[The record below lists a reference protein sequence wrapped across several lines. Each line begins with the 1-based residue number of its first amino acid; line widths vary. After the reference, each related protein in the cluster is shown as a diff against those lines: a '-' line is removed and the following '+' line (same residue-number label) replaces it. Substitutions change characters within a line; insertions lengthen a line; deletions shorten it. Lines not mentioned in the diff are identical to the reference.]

1 MDLNLATY
9 DLVSMG
15 LLGLLGTGHCLGM
28 CGPLVVAFP
37 SRVGSFAAHLFY
49 NLGRVCTY
57 TLVGATLG
65 GLGGTLAKLGG
76 LAHLQVGLAALAA
89 VFLLLFGL
97 NRIGLMKE
105 PGVLRAANPKWI
117 PGYGVVQRAAGS
129 RRPVDM
135 LPLGLVLGLLPCG
148 LSFAAFAR
156 ALPSG
161 GFAEGGLLVV
171 CFGVGTLP
179 GLLLLGTAASRLMHR
194 YRALFEILAGVL
206 MIAMAVDLGAD
217 VVQALV

>member
-1 MDLNLATY
+1 
-9 DLVSMG
+9 MG

-37 SRVGSFAAHLFY
+37 SRVGSFRAHVWY
-49 NLGRVCTY
+49 HLGRVGTY
-57 TLVGATLG
+57 TLVGAILG
-65 GLGGTLAKLGG
+65 GVGGALARLGG
-76 LAHLQVGLAALAA
+76 LAHLQVALAALAA

-97 NRIGLMKE
+97 NRIGLIRE
-105 PGVLRAANPKWI
+105 PSVLRAANPSWI

-129 RRPVDM
+129 RRALDM
-135 LPLGLVLGLLPCG
+135 LPLGLFLGLLPCG

-161 GFAEGGLLVV
+161 GFWQGGLLVA
-171 CFGVGTLP
+171 CFGAGTLP
-179 GLLLLGTAASRLMHR
+179 GLLLLGTAASQLLQR
-194 YRALFEILAGVL
+194 YRVLSEILSGVL

-217 VVQALV
+217 VVQSIV